1 MNTIANLLTIAGFFY
16 VMFRGISSI
25 IGSIKKFLR
34 GGGRHGDYVDS
45 TARDVDDECGT
56 DAEVK

>member
-34 GGGRHGDYVDS
+34 GGGRHGDYVD
-45 TARDVDDECGT
+45 DECGT